1 MMNLKR
7 LISENGK
14 DISLGRTTF
23 WVMFVVSLWYWV
35 VLRQDTPNTLFNS
48 WWIVLLYNFGK
59 KGINVLSKKVGRQ
72 DGTNI
77 ND

>member
-35 VLRQDTPNTLFNS
+35 ALRQDTPNTLFNS